1 MTHKSAVSPG
11 DRKALAVA
19 NFFVADVQAGVGPF
33 LGVLLAS
40 RGWGTAAI
48 GAVTALGNA
57 VGLASTTPAG
67 ALIDA
72 TRRKRFWVAAA
83 AICTVAAS
91 ALVLVSRDFWV
102 VAAAQAAAAVAA
114 AVLGP
119 AIIGITL
126 GVVRQSGFVAQNG
139 RNQAYNHAGN
149 MVGAALSG
157 CLGWYFGFAA
167 VFVLAAAF
175 AIVAVVATL
184 SIPARHID
192 DQAARGAADVHDCV
206 AASGLQILA
215 RSPAL
220 RALAAAVLL
229 FHLGNAAMLPL
240 YGLAVV
246 AHTADPFITVAA
258 TVVVAQA
265 VMVIASLA
273 ATRIARRRGY
283 WTVFTIAFIALPVR
297 GLVAASIITTWG
309 IVPVQILD
317 GIGAGMLSVAVPG
330 LVAQLLEGTGHINIG
345 QGALMTAQSLGA
357 CLSPLLGGYIAQ
369 EFGFRV
375 AFACLGALSVGSLLI
390 WHKCASAIR
399 AAEAPAAQEH

>member
-1 MTHKSAVSPG
+1 M
-11 DRKALAVA
+11 A

-40 RGWGTAAI
+40 RGWGTGAI
-48 GAVTALGNA
+48 GVVTALGNA

-167 VFVLAAAF
+167 VFGLAAAF

-184 SIPARHID
+184 SIPCSPYR
-192 DQAARGAADVHDCV
+192 RP
-206 AASGLQILA
+206 SST
-215 RSPAL
+215 RSHRWA
-220 RALAAAVLL
+220 
-229 FHLGNAAMLPL
+229 
-240 YGLAVV
+240 
-246 AHTADPFITVAA
+246 
-258 TVVVAQA
+258 
-265 VMVIASLA
+265 
-273 ATRIARRRGY
+273 
-283 WTVFTIAFIALPVR
+283 
-297 GLVAASIITTWG
+297 
-309 IVPVQILD
+309 
-317 GIGAGMLSVAVPG
+317 
-330 LVAQLLEGTGHINIG
+330 
-345 QGALMTAQSLGA
+345 
-357 CLSPLLGGYIAQ
+357 
-369 EFGFRV
+369 
-375 AFACLGALSVGSLLI
+375 
-390 WHKCASAIR
+390 
-399 AAEAPAAQEH
+399 

>member
-1 MTHKSAVSPG
+1 
-11 DRKALAVA
+11 
-19 NFFVADVQAGVGPF
+19 
-33 LGVLLAS
+33 
-40 RGWGTAAI
+40 
-48 GAVTALGNA
+48 
-57 VGLASTTPAG
+57 
-67 ALIDA
+67 
-72 TRRKRFWVAAA
+72 
-83 AICTVAAS
+83 
-91 ALVLVSRDFWV
+91 
-102 VAAAQAAAAVAA
+102 
-114 AVLGP
+114 
-119 AIIGITL
+119 
-126 GVVRQSGFVAQNG
+126 
-139 RNQAYNHAGN
+139 
-149 MVGAALSG
+149 
-157 CLGWYFGFAA
+157 
-167 VFVLAAAF
+167 
-175 AIVAVVATL
+175 
-184 SIPARHID
+184 
-192 DQAARGAADVHDCV
+192 
-206 AASGLQILA
+206 
-215 RSPAL
+215 
-220 RALAAAVLL
+220 
-229 FHLGNAAMLPL
+229 MLPL

-246 AHTADPFITVAA
+246 AHKADPFITVAA

>member
-1 MTHKSAVSPG
+1 MTHTPAVTAR
-11 DRKALAVA
+11 DRNALAAA
-19 NFFVADVQAGVGPF
+19 NFFMADVQAGIGPF
-33 LGVLLAS
+33 LGVLLAG
-40 RGWGTAAI
+40 RGWATGAI

-72 TRRKRFWVAAA
+72 TGRKRFWVVLA
-83 AICTVAAS
+83 AIGTVAAS
-91 ALVLVSRDFWV
+91 TLVLVSERFWV

-114 AVLGP
+114 AILGP
-119 AIIGITL
+119 AVIGITL
-126 GVVRQSGFVAQNG
+126 GVVRQSGFVEQNG

-157 CLGWYFGFAA
+157 ALGWHFGFAA
-167 VFVLAAAF
+167 VFGLAALF
-175 AIVAVVATL
+175 AVAAIIAIL
-184 SIPARHID
+184 SIPARSID
-192 DQAARGAADVHDCV
+192 DRAARGAIDESQST
-206 AASGLQILA
+206 ASGLQILA
-215 RSPAL
+215 RSPVL
-220 RALAAAVLL
+220 RAVAAAILL

-246 AHTADPFITVAA
+246 AHQADPFITVAA

-273 ATRIARRRGY
+273 ATRMARTRGY
-283 WTVFTIAFIALPVR
+283 WTVFAIAFIALPVR
-297 GLVAASIITTWG
+297 GLVAASVVTTWG

-330 LVAQLLEGTGHINIG
+330 LVAQLLEGSGHINIG
-345 QGALMTAQSLGA
+345 QGALMAAQGVGA

-375 AFACLGALSVGSLLI
+375 AFAFLGALSAGSLLI
-390 WHKCASAIR
+390 WRKYASTIR
-399 AAEAPAAQEH
+399 AAAPSSSNR